1 MKMKRILFILITLI
15 AANGFTQSKYQ
26 QGMQKAFELW
36 KADKPWEA
44 ANLFERIA
52 QAESDNW
59 LPPFYVA
66 QINVFN
72 SFNEKDKE
80 KMVAQMEKAR
90 NFLND
95 AKALTENNEEILVL
109 EAQLLTAWVV
119 YDGQQY
125 GMKYSPKIAELYQ
138 KAFEINSQNPRV
150 VLGKAQWDI
159 GTARFFNQPTDGYCD
174 DIRKAIE
181 LFANENPDEEFDP
194 RGGGEYAEQVLQ
206 DNCGE

>member
-1 MKMKRILFILITLI
+1 MKKLILILI
-15 AANGFTQSKYQ
+15 AIVSVNTFAQSKYQ
-26 QGMQKAFELW
+26 QGMEKAFELW

-52 QAESDNW
+52 QAENENW

-66 QINVFN
+66 QINVFS
-72 SFNEKDKE
+72 SFNEQDKE
-80 KMVAQMEKAR
+80 KMVAQMDKAR

-95 AKALTENNEEILVL
+95 AKARTENNAEVVVL

-138 KAFEINSQNPRV
+138 KAFEIDPENPRV

-159 GTARFFNQPTDGYCD
+159 GSAKFFNQPTDVYCD

-181 LFANENPDEEFDP
+181 LFGKEEPAGEFYP
-194 RGGGEYAEQVLQ
+194 TGGGEYAEQVLQ
-206 DNCGE
+206 ENCEE

>member
-1 MKMKRILFILITLI
+1 MKKIILVLISLI
-15 AANGFTQSKYQ
+15 SLSSMAQSKYQ
-26 QGMQKAFELW
+26 QGMKKAFELW
-36 KADKPWEA
+36 SADKPWEA

-52 QAESDNW
+52 QVEKDNW

-66 QINVFN
+66 QINVLN

-80 KMVAQMEKAR
+80 KMVAQMDKAL

-95 AKALTENNEEILVL
+95 SKALTANNAEVVVL

-125 GMKYSPKIAELYQ
+125 GMKYSAKIAELYQ
-138 KAFEINSQNPRV
+138 KAFEIDPENPRV

-159 GTARFFNQPTDGYCD
+159 GSAKFFNQPTDVYCD

-181 LFANENPDEEFDP
+181 LFAKEEPAGEFYP
-194 RGGGEYAEQVLQ
+194 SGGGDYAGQVLQ
-206 DNCGE
+206 QNCGE

>member
-1 MKMKRILFILITLI
+1 MKRTITLI
-15 AANGFTQSKYQ
+15 VILISTIGFAQSKYQ
-26 QGMQKAFELW
+26 QGMTKAFELW
-36 KADKPWEA
+36 KSEKPWEA

-52 QAESDNW
+52 QVETDNW

-72 SFNEKDKE
+72 SYSEKDKE
-80 KMVAQMEKAR
+80 KMVAQMDKAR

-95 AKALTENNEEILVL
+95 AKALTENNAELLVL

-125 GMKYSPKIAELYQ
+125 GMKYSQKIAELYKQ
-138 KAFEINSQNPRV
+138 AFDLAPDNPRV

-159 GTARFFNQPTDGYCD
+159 VSG
-174 DIRKAIE
+174 
-181 LFANENPDEEFDP
+181 
-194 RGGGEYAEQVLQ
+194 
-206 DNCGE
+206 CG

>member
-1 MKMKRILFILITLI
+1 ME
-15 AANGFTQSKYQ
+15 
-26 QGMQKAFELW
+26 KAFELW
-36 KADKPWEA
+36 KGDKSWEA

-52 QAESDNW
+52 QAETDNW

-72 SFNEKDKE
+72 SFGEQDKE
-80 KMVAQMEKAR
+80 KMKAQMEKAR

-95 AKALTENNEEILVL
+95 AKALTENNPEIIVL

-125 GMKYSPKIAELYQ
+125 GMKYSPRIAELY
-138 KAFEINSQNPRV
+138 KNAFEIAPENPRV

-159 GTARFFNQPTDGYCD
+159 GTAKFFNQPTDGYCD
-174 DIRKAIE
+174 DIKKAIE
-181 LFANENPDEEFDP
+181 LFAAEEPAEEFHP
-194 RGGGEYAEQVLQ
+194 SGGGEYAEQVLQ
-206 DNCGE
+206 ENCGK

>member
-1 MKMKRILFILITLI
+1 MKKIIFILIAAI
-15 AANGFTQSKYQ
+15 AANGFSQSKYQ
-26 QGMQKAFELW
+26 QGMEKAFELW
-36 KADKPWEA
+36 KADQPWEA

-52 QAESDNW
+52 QAEGDNW

-95 AKALTENNEEILVL
+95 AKSLSENNPELIVL

-125 GMKYSPKIAELYQ
+125 GMKYSARIAELYQ
-138 KAFEINSQNPRV
+138 KAFELDPENPRV

-159 GTARFFNQPTDGYCD
+159 GTAKFFNQPTDGYCD
-174 DIRKAIE
+174 AIRKAIE
-181 LFANENPDEEFDP
+181 LFAKEKPAAEFHP
-194 RGGGEYAEQVLQ
+194 RGGGEYAETVLKE
-206 DNCGE
+206 NCGE